1 MYQQFFGFDTLPFK
15 ITPDERVFFAGAHR
29 QEMLDALLYGIERGE
44 GFITV
49 VGEVGIGKTTL
60 ARVLSNRFSDC
71 FSIISIFTPNVTA
84 LDMLRLIA
92 QEVGLNPSSG
102 ASKAELMQL
111 IRAYCLQLHQQGRR
125 FLLLIDE
132 AQTMLIETIE
142 ELRLLSNMQVDDIK
156 LVQVLLFGQPELD
169 RMLNSPELRQVK
181 DRVLLQLNIA
191 PFSRD
196 ELADYLD
203 FRLQQAGYKGQYFFS
218 DAVVDAIYK
227 KSQGYA
233 RAVNRLAD
241 QALMAAFAEQTH
253 QVQVDHVESSNQEAI
268 QPLVLEEAVK
278 PDITDSVST
287 HPKKHL
293 KQTLIAVSVL
303 AVLIWIGSEVIQYS
317 QPSSTLTET
326 KTDSI
331 TMPAKPEA
339 ESAVPIHSEIAS
351 VEPPVNH
358 NETEMAVVKI
368 NSQQESVQPTKE
380 ADILKPVSQTTELP
394 IESWLRAGRTDSEWQ
409 EIHQQQF
416 QYFQALAVKN
426 KYTIQLISS
435 PWRLR
440 DAFVQEALRIVS
452 QLPKSPAFY
461 YDYSVSLKRL
471 RIAVIYG
478 VYDSREDAN
487 QALKDLAEMNKGYRP
502 ELMSYKKVVELMSK
516 SQVFMGSSH

>member
-1 MYQQFFGFDTLPFK
+1 MYQQFFGFNNLPFK

-44 GFITV
+44 GIITV

-71 FSIISIFTPNVTA
+71 FSIISIFTPNVSA

-92 QEVGLNPSSG
+92 QEAGLNPSSG

-132 AQTMLIETIE
+132 AQTMLVETIE
-142 ELRLLSNMQVDDIK
+142 ELRLLSNMQVDDTK
-156 LVQVLLFGQPELD
+156 LVQVLLFGQTELD

-181 DRVLLQLNIA
+181 DRVLFQLNIA

-196 ELADYLD
+196 ELADYLA

-278 PDITDSVST
+278 SDITESVST

-303 AVLIWIGSEVIQYS
+303 AVLAWIVSEVIQYS
-317 QPSSTLTET
+317 RPSSTLTET

-331 TMPAKPEA
+331 TIPAKPEA
-339 ESAVPIHSEIAS
+339 ESAAPIHSEIAS
-351 VEPPVNH
+351 VEPLVNH
-358 NETEMAVVKI
+358 NETEMVVAKV
-368 NSQQESVQPTKE
+368 NPQQESVQPNKE
-380 ADILKPVSQTTELP
+380 ADILQPLSQTTELP
-394 IESWLRAGRTDSEWQ
+394 IESWLKAGRTDSEWQ
-409 EIHQQQF
+409 EIHQQQL
-416 QYFQALAVKN
+416 QLFQALAAKD
-426 KYTIQLISS
+426 KYTIQLMSS

-440 DAFVQEALRIVS
+440 EFFVQEVSGIVA
-452 QLPKSPAFY
+452 QLPKAPAFY
-461 YDYSVSLKRL
+461 YDYSGSPERP
-471 RIAVIYG
+471 RIAAIYG
-478 VYDSREDAN
+478 VYDSKEDAK
-487 QALKDLAEMNKGYRP
+487 QALTVLAGMNKGYRP
-502 ELMSYKKVVELMSK
+502 EMTSYKQVVAFMSK
-516 SQVFMGSSH
+516 SQVFMESSH

>member
-1 MYQQFFGFDTLPFK
+1 MYQQFFGFNTLPFK

-44 GFITV
+44 GIITV

-71 FSIISIFTPNVTA
+71 FSIISIFTPNVSA

-92 QEVGLNPSSG
+92 QEAGLNPSSG

-132 AQTMLIETIE
+132 AQTMLVETIE
-142 ELRLLSNMQVDDIK
+142 ELRLLSNMQVDDTK
-156 LVQVLLFGQPELD
+156 LVQVLLFGQTELD

-181 DRVLLQLNIA
+181 DRVLFQLNIA

-196 ELADYLD
+196 ELADYLA

-268 QPLVLEEAVK
+268 QPLVLEEPVK
-278 PDITDSVST
+278 SDITESVSI
-287 HPKKHL
+287 HQKRYL

-303 AVLIWIGSEVIQYS
+303 AVLAWMVSEIIQYS
-317 QPSSTLTET
+317 QPSSTLTEP

-331 TMPAKPEA
+331 ITPAKPEV
-339 ESAVPIHSEIAS
+339 ESTAPIHSEIAP
-351 VEPPVNH
+351 VELSANH
-358 NETEMAVVKI
+358 NETEANVAKTQSQPEKASLLTEAVVHEPF
-368 NSQQESVQPTKE
+368 SQI
-380 ADILKPVSQTTELP
+380 AELP
-394 IESWLRAGRTDSEWQ
+394 VELWLKAGATDAQWQ
-409 EIHQQQF
+409 QIHQQQLQLF
-416 QYFQALAVKN
+416 QELAAKD
-426 KYTIQLISS
+426 KYTIQLMSS

-440 DAFVQEALRIVS
+440 EFFVQEVSGIVA
-452 QLPKSPAFY
+452 QLPKAPAFY
-461 YDYSVSLKRL
+461 YDYSGSPERP
-471 RIAVIYG
+471 RIAAIYG
-478 VYDSREDAN
+478 VYDSKEDAK
-487 QALKDLAEMNKGYRP
+487 QALKVLAEMNKGYRP
-502 ELMSYKKVVELMSK
+502 EMTSYKQVVAFMSN
-516 SQVFMGSSH
+516 SQVLMEHSH

>member
-1 MYQQFFGFDTLPFK
+1 MYQQFFGFNTLPFK

-44 GFITV
+44 GIITV

-60 ARVLSNRFSDC
+60 ARVLSNRFSDS
-71 FSIISIFTPNVTA
+71 FSIISIFTPNVSA

-92 QEVGLNPSSG
+92 QEAGLNPSSG
-102 ASKAELMQL
+102 ATKVELMQL
-111 IRAYCLQLHQQGRR
+111 IRAYCLGLHQQGKR
-125 FLLLIDE
+125 FLLLVDE

-142 ELRLLSNMQVDDIK
+142 ELRLLSNMQVEDVK

-181 DRVLLQLNIA
+181 DRVLFQLNIT

-196 ELADYLD
+196 ELADYLA

-278 PDITDSVST
+278 SDITESVSI
-287 HPKKHL
+287 HQKRYL

-303 AVLIWIGSEVIQYS
+303 AVLAWMVPEVIQYS
-317 QPSSTLTET
+317 QPSSTLTEP

-331 TMPAKPEA
+331 ITPAKPEV
-339 ESAVPIHSEIAS
+339 ESTAPIHSEIDA
-351 VEPPVNH
+351 VELSANH
-358 NETEMAVVKI
+358 NETEATTQSQPEKAPLLTEAVI
-368 NSQQESVQPTKE
+368 HE
-380 ADILKPVSQTTELP
+380 PVSQIAELP
-394 IESWLRAGRTDSEWQ
+394 VELWLKAGATDAQWQ
-409 EIHQQQF
+409 QIHQQQLQLF
-416 QYFQALAVKN
+416 QELAAKD
-426 KYTIQLISS
+426 KYTIQLMSS

-440 DAFVQEALRIVS
+440 EFFVQEVS
-452 QLPKSPAFY
+452 QIVAQLSKAPAFY
-461 YDYSVSLKRL
+461 YDYSVSPERP
-471 RIAVIYG
+471 RIAAIYG
-478 VYDSREDAN
+478 VYDSKEDAK
-487 QALKDLAEMNKGYRP
+487 QVLKLLSEKNKGYRP
-502 ELMSYKKVVELMSK
+502 EMTTYEQVVALMNK
-516 SQVFMGSSH
+516 SQVLVMNP